1 MKKIIFLLG
10 LALAAQAQTF
20 EVHTYTKDNF
30 PKTKLE
36 LCRELAAVKAES
48 IAKTKKEKIEVFQ
61 KLYRRCMKTST
72 GEI

>member
-1 MKKIIFLLG
+1 MKNMIFLLG
-10 LALAAQAQTF
+10 LALAAQAQQIF
-20 EVHTYTKDNF
+20 ETHIYRDNF
-30 PKTKLE
+30 PSRFE

-72 GEI
+72 GRI